1 MDAIV
6 KSFSE
11 QENRTL
17 QLIKDRLKVE
27 GKY

>member
-11 QENRTL
+11 QEHRTL
-17 QLIKDRLKVE
+17 QLIKKRLNVEDR
-27 GKY
+27 Y